1 MCGVRLA
8 VATSVVL
15 LGVATPAAA
24 VDPPEFEKAYTEH
37 LGQLVTAPGKGGV
50 NELNNRANG
59 SLGMPGTDLGV
70 SFESRGR
77 LYFLFGDSSL
87 VFSGRPVGGGGGT
100 LFDDSIAVTDARSV
114 DRFRMPR
121 LSWAAGADGSF
132 APLRVPGASHG
143 SFEVPV
149 EGIHANGRTYVFF
162 VSGWHSGSYDNQ
174 VLGHFD
180 ADTMQTGRFVFD
192 QVVESSR
199 FLNVSAVEYRGYVY
213 LFGAGNPYRRS
224 AVRLARFRAHAI
236 DRPDQWRY
244 LGQPLGDGRLAWLQG
259 EPNAYPI
266 VQDAPPC
273 VGELSVRRDPRSG
286 LFLMAYNC
294 DNGASPRG
302 HYLRTARRPWGPWSE
317 PIVMFDAT
325 AADGGYDVSQHRS
338 TGGGSQPDDGLAEPD
353 HLRGRDTLGGEYGPY
368 LIPRFFRWERGRL
381 SIVYAH
387 SSWNPYKVH
396 LMRTVLVPRGGT
408 VGPPDRGAGLPRPT
422 IRNGNFDDGI
432 NGWTR
437 LGTPFRVVTLEN
449 RHYASSYVPQ
459 GPGEQNGEDAQGA
472 LYQDFTLDNHSPT
485 LCFRIHGGGVF
496 TPGDFQTRN
505 VASVRLYHNNE
516 IVRESFGWNSD
527 AYQDAR
533 WDIREFAGE
542 PLRLMIADNA
552 TGPWGFIDATNFHLA
567 GDNCAPAQP

>member
-1 MCGVRLA
+1 M
-8 VATSVVL
+8 
-15 LGVATPAAA
+15 
-24 VDPPEFEKAYTEH
+24 K
-37 LGQLVTAPGKGGV
+37 
-50 NELNNRANG
+50 
-59 SLGMPGTDLGV
+59 
-70 SFESRGR
+70 
-77 LYFLFGDSSL
+77 
-87 VFSGRPVGGGGGT
+87 
-100 LFDDSIAVTDARSV
+100 
-114 DRFRMPR
+114 
-121 LSWAAGADGSF
+121 
-132 APLRVPGASHG
+132 
-143 SFEVPV
+143 
-149 EGIHANGRTYVFF
+149 
-162 VSGWHSGSYDNQ
+162 
-174 VLGHFD
+174 
-180 ADTMQTGRFVFD
+180 
-192 QVVESSR
+192 SSR
-199 FLNVSAVEYRGYVY
+199 FLNVSAVEYHGYVY

-244 LGQPLGDGRLAWLQG
+244 LGQPLGDGRLAWLRG
-259 EPNAYPI
+259 ETNAYPL

-294 DNGASPRG
+294 NNGASPRG

-325 AADGGYDVSQHRS
+325 AADGGYDVTQHRS

-353 HLRGRDTLGGEYGPY
+353 HLRGRDTFGGEYGPY
-368 LIPRFFRWERGRL
+368 LIPRFFRWQGGRL

-459 GPGEQNGEDAQGA
+459 GPGGQNGEDAQGA
-472 LYQDFTLDNHSPT
+472 LYQDFTLDNQSAT

-496 TPGDFQTRN
+496 TPGAFQTRN
-505 VASVRLYHNNE
+505 VASVRLYHDNE

-527 AYQDAR
+527 AYQDVR

-567 GDNCAPAQP
+567 AHLCAPARL